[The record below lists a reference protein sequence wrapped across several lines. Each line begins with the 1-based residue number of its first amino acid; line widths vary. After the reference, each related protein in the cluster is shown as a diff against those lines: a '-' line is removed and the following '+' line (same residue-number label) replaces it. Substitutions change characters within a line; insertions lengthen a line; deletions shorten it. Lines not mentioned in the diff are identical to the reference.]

1 MDGPRYILGSKIAS
15 GGMAEIHLGKQV
27 SKDGF
32 ERICAVKRILP
43 HLSSN
48 RDFIEMFRDEAHIC
62 KKLQHT
68 NIVRIE
74 GFEDIDGSFAIIMEF
89 VDGSDLRSILSS
101 CERSKTRLSVPMALF
116 VAAEAARGLHYA
128 HMKRDEVSQALLGI
142 VHRDISPQNIMI
154 SYEGEV
160 KITDFGIAKA
170 KNKSTETQTG
180 TVKGK
185 YSYMSPEQITAQKV
199 DRRADIFSLGIVLW
213 EMLAMR
219 KLFQAGNDVTT
230 IGRVRNCKI
239 TVSLAKENKDVTPEL
254 EKLVLRC
261 LAKSPKERYQTADD
275 MEKAIRKFLYA
286 NYPDFSAGELGKFL
300 KERLSSKRK
309 QMRKNLKT
317 MLSQSVLPS
326 SSKGL
331 ELVIPDKQEKERP
344 LPSPSL
350 PTDGNTAIKIKK
362 PAPAGLVDD
371 YKKKKKEAVFYK
383 QPGIKSGSVAP
394 LVKNLS
400 ASIKESRRESPALV
414 AYGMHRKRRR
424 KRSRNSVLNTLAITS
439 VIFIIGI
446 IAYIVKNNPPLRVS
460 SSNYLQLKL
469 DTTPSR
475 VKISIDGK
483 PYKNGAY
490 QPTPITL
497 QSTVGT
503 HLIKIFR
510 HGYHPR
516 KFRYTGKK
524 GQMIEKTLV
533 LKEAAKMS
541 TVRII
546 SNNKRKK
553 YIVDVNNGFFI
564 GESPA
569 LVSDLIYNKRHSVR
583 VIPKGGG
590 RIRQFTCSF
599 VPTSRSASNPHLLV
613 IKGRR
618 CTNRLR

>member
-15 GGMAEIHLGKQV
+15 GGMAEIHLGKQI

-89 VDGSDLRSILSS
+89 IDGSDLRSILSA

-128 HMKRDEVSQALLGI
+128 HVKRDELSQALLGI
-142 VHRDISPQNIMI
+142 VHRDISPQNILV

-160 KITDFGIAKA
+160 KVTDFGIAKA

-185 YSYMSPEQITAQKV
+185 YSYMSPEQITAQKI
-199 DRRADIFSLGIVLW
+199 DRRSDIFSLGIVLW

-230 IGRVRNCKI
+230 IGRVRSCKI
-239 TVSLAKENKDVTPEL
+239 TMSLVKENKHVTPEL
-254 EKLVLRC
+254 EKLVLKC
-261 LAKSPKERYQTADD
+261 LAKDPKERYQTADD

-286 NYPDFSAGELGKFL
+286 NYSDFSAGELGKFL

-317 MLSQSVLPS
+317 MLSQSSPPS
-326 SSKGL
+326 SSKPKL
-331 ELVIPDKQEKERP
+331 ELDIPNKNEKAP
-344 LPSPSL
+344 SLHPVLPSV
-350 PTDGNTAIKIKK
+350 DGNTVIKAKK
-362 PAPAGLVDD
+362 PPPAFADIS
-371 YKKKKKEAVFYK
+371 KRKKEKVFSS
-383 QPGIKSGSVAP
+383 PASSKSSPVEP
-394 LVKNLS
+394 LLKDLS
-400 ASIKESRRESPALV
+400 DSIKEIRKESPALV
-414 AYGMHRKRRR
+414 AYGVRRKKRRR
-424 KRSRNSVLNTLAITS
+424 KSRNNALNILAVAS
-439 VIFIIGI
+439 IILLVS
-446 IAYIVKNNPPLRVS
+446 IVTYVVQNKPALRAPS
-460 SSNYLQLKL
+460 KTLQLKL

-475 VKISIDGK
+475 VKISIDNR
-483 PYKNGAY
+483 PYQNGIY
-490 QPTPITL
+490 QQTPL
-497 QSTVGT
+497 VLKSTVGE

-510 HGYHPR
+510 HGYSPR
-516 KFRYTGKK
+516 KFKYRGKR
-524 GQMIEKTLV
+524 GQTIEKTLV
-533 LKEAAKMS
+533 LEPVAKMS
-541 TVRII
+541 PVRII
-546 SNNKRKK
+546 SENKRKK
-553 YIVDVNNGFFI
+553 YIVDVNNGFFV

-569 LVSDLIYNKRHSVR
+569 LIPDLVYKKRHSVR
-583 VIPKGGG
+583 ITSKGSG
-590 RIRQFTCSF
+590 RKHQFTCSF
-599 VPTSRSASNPHLLV
+599 VPTSRSTRSPHILI
-613 IKGRR
+613 IKDRR
-618 CTNRLR
+618 CASRAR